1 MMNWYEVKRVI
12 SSVNVSI
19 SVTANN
25 EGLICYS
32 AASLPIGTDVL
43 LIMEIK
49 MSRYSSQTE

>member
-32 AASLPIGTDVL
+32 AASLLDWNRCSPHNGNKDVS
-43 LIMEIK
+43 I
-49 MSRYSSQTE
+49 